1 MARRGERQLTKK
13 QEACLRLLICGE
25 KSQKEIAQE
34 VGISESLL
42 SRWKNRDI
50 VFSSRYRE
58 ALEGKEKP
66 GADEVH
72 GEYGAPG
79 AREVR
84 AVQEEDRAPGAR
96 EVPAVQEEDRAPGVR
111 EVRAAQEEHGA
122 LGAGE
127 IQGAHEARPEKS
139 GAPGADEVRG
149 AGEMQGMNEM
159 CYRQEMLGVPGAAED
174 GAGRKREYEA
184 QAISEKTAAQRYRDM
199 EKAAADKLGQL
210 LSCGDVKTEFQ
221 VAKEIIRLA
230 QSAGEAR
237 GQEKADGMLESLLEG
252 LEEV

>member
-84 AVQEEDRAPGAR
+84 AVQEEHGAPGAR
-96 EVPAVQEEDRAPGVR
+96 EVPAV
-111 EVRAAQEEHGA
+111 QEEHGA

>member
-79 AREVR
+79 AREVP
-84 AVQEEDRAPGAR
+84 AVQEEHGAPGAR
-96 EVPAVQEEDRAPGVR
+96 EVPAV
-111 EVRAAQEEHGA
+111 QEEHGA

>member
-1 MARRGERQLTKK
+1 M
-13 QEACLRLLICGE
+13 RLLICGE

-42 SRWKNRDI
+42 SRWKNRDT

-58 ALEGKEKP
+58 ALEKKEMP

-72 GEYGAPG
+72 GEHGAPG

-96 EVPAVQEEDRAPGVR
+96 EVPAVQEEHGAPGAR
-111 EVRAAQEEHGA
+111 EVRAVQEEHGA

-149 AGEMQGMNEM
+149 AGEMQRVCEAPGADEVRGAGEM
-159 CYRQEMLGVPGAAED
+159 QRECVVPGAAED
-174 GAGRKREYEA
+174 GAGRKRECKVESL
-184 QAISEKTAAQRYRDM
+184 QEKTAAQRYRDM

>member
-1 MARRGERQLTKK
+1 MARRARWQLSRK
-13 QEACLRLLICGE
+13 QEECLRLLICGE

-42 SRWKNRDI
+42 SRWKNRDT

-58 ALEGKEKP
+58 ALEEKKMS
-66 GADEVH
+66 GMDEVQ
-72 GEYGAPG
+72 
-79 AREVR
+79 
-84 AVQEEDRAPGAR
+84 QEEYSAPNAR
-96 EVPAVQEEDRAPGVR
+96 EVPAVQEEYSAHKVCG
-111 EVRAAQEEHGA
+111 AEE
-122 LGAGE
+122 
-127 IQGAHEARPEKS
+127 I
-139 GAPGADEVRG
+139 
-149 AGEMQGMNEM
+149 QGMNEM
-159 CYRQEMLGVPGAAED
+159 CHEQEMSGAPGAGAIQGAHVAQLERSGALGTYKVCGAGEMQDMNEVCHGQEMFGVPGAAE
-174 GAGRKREYEA
+174 GETGRKREYKA
-184 QAISEKTAAQRYRDM
+184 QTLPEKTAAQRYRDM

-210 LSCGDVKTEFQ
+210 LFCGDVKTEFQ